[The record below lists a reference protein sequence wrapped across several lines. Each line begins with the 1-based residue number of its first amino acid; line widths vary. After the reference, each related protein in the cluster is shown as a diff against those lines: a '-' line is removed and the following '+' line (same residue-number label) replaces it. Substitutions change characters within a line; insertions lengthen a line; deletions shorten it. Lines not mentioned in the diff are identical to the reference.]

1 MDYNI
6 KQGDTLGGIAKKY
19 GTTTQNLQTL
29 NTSITDPN
37 KIFAGS
43 VLKVPTSSATTGVTN
58 TSPIDASKLGTTTT
72 PTIPP
77 PITDTTASDT
87 LATTVGTVTQGMAS
101 NQAQAQAE
109 ADRQAKTTPATPT
122 NERQGII
129 DKITSILGIQG
140 TQGQVSQDIYNQ
152 EGVFEKKKEVTRLEN
167 EALAKERAYQKRA
180 EEIRAN
186 PQGKLESG
194 IAIDLANLDRQ
205 KNQELADIAI
215 QYKVAQGAYADANQI
230 AEAKVKMQFE
240 PLENQLK
247 TLNNLY
253 SLYQNDL
260 SESEKM
266 QAQAKIAEKE
276 ADLKFKRDK
285 ELLYVKADID
295 AAQKKAEAIADATAS
310 GVPSKIAKDIGESKI
325 GQKVNATISFKKQ
338 LEDYGKLFKEYNDSG
353 KLLSVEAQANLKTLR
368 NNLDQVYSV
377 ANGQGAVQAG
387 DRESY
392 NKIIAGGLS
401 FPQVTL
407 KQIDTLSKNM
417 DNTAKNDIQFLD
429 QTYQGYATPFFKNQL
444 ESTNVTEVPK
454 TDTST
459 NPFSKAL
466 GVEQTT
472 FKFFDPNKGFIIP
485 NQPTK

>member
-1 MDYNI
+1 MDYTI
-6 KQGDTLGGIAKKY
+6 KQGDTLGGLAKKY
-19 GTTTQNLQTL
+19 GTTTANLQAL

-37 KIFAGS
+37 KIYTGG
-43 VLKVPTSSATTGVTN
+43 VLKVPTSTATTGVTN

-72 PTIPP
+72 PVIPP
-77 PITDTTASDT
+77 PINDTSASNN
-87 LATTVGTVTQGMAS
+87 LATTVGTVTQGMAN
-101 NQAQAQAE
+101 NQTQAQAE
-109 ADRQAKTTPATPT
+109 ADRQAKTTPTAPV

-152 EGVFEKKKEVTRLEN
+152 EGVFEKKKEVTRLEG

-194 IAIDLANLDRQ
+194 INIDLANLDRQ
-205 KNQELADIAI
+205 KNSELADIAI
-215 QYKVAQGAYADANQI
+215 QYKIQQGAYADANQI

-240 PLENQLK
+240 PLENQLN

-285 ELLYVKADID
+285 ELLYVQAGIK
-295 AAQKKAEAIADATAS
+295 AAQTRAEAIADATAS
-310 GVPSKIAKDIGESKI
+310 GVPSKVAKDIGESKV
-325 GQKVNATISFKKQ
+325 GQKVNSTIGFSKA
-338 LEDYGKLFKEYNDSG
+338 LNEYGALFKSYVDSG
-353 KLLSVEAQANLKTLR
+353 TLLSVEAQANLKTLR
-368 NNLDQVYSV
+368 GNLDQTYSV

-392 NKIIAGGLS
+392 NKIIAGGVS

-407 KQIDTLSKNM
+407 KQIGTLSKNM
-417 DNTAKNDIQFLD
+417 DNSVKNDIQFLD
-429 QTYQGYATPFFKNQL
+429 QAYQGYATNFFKPQL
-444 ESTNVTEVPK
+444 ETIT
-454 TDTST
+454 TST
-459 NPFSKAL
+459 TTTTTDLPKSDVAEAMSLINNKTTTP
-466 GVEQTT
+466 TT
-472 FKFFDPNKGFIIP
+472 FDPGSFFK
-485 NQPTK
+485 KKK